1 MWFNEEYELIK
12 TKDILILIL
21 DLIGVNEYN
30 DVILS
35 LCCSN
40 EQIKPEIID
49 IFIEKYYSKFNLKED
64 KYFQY
69 FSLFNFQY
77 SFNDNNRLKSNNCI
91 YFYLRFIKVISNE
104 NTKIYY
110 QNLIF
115 SILNNYKYETELPLF
130 YTEKEINDLNNTK
143 DLFIKPKLFKDDV
156 KLTLLSS
163 LLDYN
168 SFYKDFYS
176 KFINKVDKSNIYSVI
191 EKLNDK
197 NNYEKIEFEFKLN
210 EKYKNTCDLLKRH
223 YILKFYLCFINSLLK
238 KGQVFKVLNF
248 FMKEISKIL
257 NKEKEF
263 IDIAN
268 YQLEEFFKYNEF
280 IKEKKLMI
288 GMENDEI
295 KNYNNIFGIDTLFLL
310 FKKMIENKF

>member
-1 MWFNEEYELIK
+1 M
-12 TKDILILIL
+12 
-21 DLIGVNEYN
+21 
-30 DVILS
+30 
-35 LCCSN
+35 
-40 EQIKPEIID
+40 
-49 IFIEKYYSKFNLKED
+49 
-64 KYFQY
+64 
-69 FSLFNFQY
+69 
-77 SFNDNNRLKSNNCI
+77 
-91 YFYLRFIKVISNE
+91 
-104 NTKIYY
+104 
-110 QNLIF
+110 
-115 SILNNYKYETELPLF
+115 
-130 YTEKEINDLNNTK
+130 
-143 DLFIKPKLFKDDV
+143 
-156 KLTLLSS
+156 TLLSS